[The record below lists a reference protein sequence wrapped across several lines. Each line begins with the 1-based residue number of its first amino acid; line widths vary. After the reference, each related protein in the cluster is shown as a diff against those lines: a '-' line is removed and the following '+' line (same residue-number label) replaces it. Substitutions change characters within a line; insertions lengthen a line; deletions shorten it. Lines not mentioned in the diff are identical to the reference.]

1 MSILQRLLL
10 ISASFLLPISVLLY
24 FTIDGIQD
32 RIDFAVLEKQGN
44 TFQKPLEKIL
54 KALLIHKNAAITVLA
69 GDAASNA
76 IVAKEQGVLDSAL
89 RTLEGMDKE
98 LGSVL
103 QFTQDGLSKRKR
115 DDAKIDNLSK
125 KWDQLRKS
133 WQTLSVDICKAE
145 HDNLIKIVR
154 TMITHLGDTSNLIL
168 DPDLDSFYMVDV
180 SLVALP
186 QAQERISTLLSLYSS
201 AVKSGSKKEEDKTA
215 LTAQLTLFS
224 QSDIDRI
231 FASIETALNEDN
243 NFYGKSETLHK
254 NLPSPTEKLKKSTDN
269 FVKLLTNIKP
279 EQFTK
284 ADPKILEAGNDC
296 LEDSFTLWD
305 ICSIE
310 LEELLNKRIAKFKY
324 DRFYSLLLSA
334 LALSLSFLLVWFIG
348 KGITGPIRT
357 SSARLDKLASGD
369 LASVVEIQGQGE
381 LGAMSL
387 SLSKAVSGMNNAI
400 VLISGN
406 AQKLIHSSS
415 NQRQVS
421 RGMVA
426 NATETSAQANA
437 IASAA
442 EEVSV
447 NIQSVAGAAEEM
459 GATIREIAKQAQQAA
474 QVANEAVTIAET
486 GNKAVL
492 RLGENST
499 IIGNVIKVITSIA
512 EQTNLLALN
521 ASIEAARAGEFGK
534 GFAVVA
540 SEVKE
545 LAKETSKATEDI
557 RTKIEGIQS
566 DTREAVSSNEKTR
579 NIINKIHEIQNT
591 IAGAVEEQAATTR
604 EITRNVADAAMGS
617 TEIAKNITGLAEAA
631 QSTSKGA
638 TELEKAAMGLDSMAS
653 ELEQLVKTFQ
663 TKAL

>member
-1 MSILQRLLL
+1 MSILQRLLI
-10 ISASFLLPISVLLY
+10 ISGSFLLPISVLLY

-32 RIDFAVLEKQGN
+32 RIDFAALEKQGN
-44 TFQKPLEKIL
+44 NFQRPLEKIL
-54 KALLIHKNAAITVLA
+54 RSLINHKNAALVVLGGDNTAITTT
-69 GDAASNA
+69 S
-76 IVAKEQGVLDSAL
+76 KEETLLDSGVRA
-89 RTLEGMDKE
+89 LEGNGKAFGASLD
-98 LGSVL
+98 
-103 QFTQDGLSKRKR
+103 FTVEGLAKRKR
-115 DDAKIDNLSK
+115 EEANIDNFAR
-125 KWDQLRKS
+125 KWDQVRKS
-133 WQTLSVDICKAE
+133 WQTMTPDACKAE
-145 HDNLIKIVR
+145 HDNLIKIIR
-154 TMITHLGDTSNLIL
+154 LMITHLGDTSNLIL

-186 QAQERISTLLSLYSS
+186 QAQERISTLISIYNSM
-201 AVKSGSKKEEDKTA
+201 VKNAGKNQDDKLA
-215 LTAQLTLFS
+215 MAAQITLF
-224 QSDIDRI
+224 QQNDLDRVM
-231 FASIETALNEDN
+231 SSLETAMNEDN
-243 NFYGKSETLHK
+243 NFYGKSESLHK
-254 NLPSPTEKLKKSTDN
+254 NIPGPMEKFKKSGDN
-269 FVKLLTNIKP
+269 FIKLLGSLKDANLSMVNPQVI
-279 EQFTK
+279 Q
-284 ADPKILEAGNDC
+284 AGNEA
-296 LEDSFTLWD
+296 LEDSFGLWD
-305 ICSIE
+305 VCSSE
-310 LEELLNKRIAKFKY
+310 LEVLLDKRINKFKS
-324 DRFYSLLLSA
+324 DRLYSLLLSA
-334 LALSLSFLLVWFIG
+334 LALSLSFLLVWYIG
-348 KGITGPIRT
+348 KGITVPIR
-357 SSARLDKLASGD
+357 SSSERLEKLAKGD
-369 LASVVEIQGQGE
+369 LASVVEIKGQGE
-381 LGAMSL
+381 LGSMSL
-387 SLSKAVSGMNNAI
+387 SLSKAISGMNSAI

-421 RGMVA
+421 RSMVA

-447 NIQSVAGAAEEM
+447 NIRTVASAAEEM
-459 GATIREIAKQAQQAA
+459 GATIREIARQAQQAA
-474 QVANEAVTIAET
+474 QVANEAVSIADI

-492 RLGENST
+492 RLGENSN

-566 DTREAVSSNEKTR
+566 DTREAVASNEKTR
-579 NIINKIHEIQNT
+579 NIITKIHEIQNT

-604 EITRNVADAAMGS
+604 EITKNVADAATGS
-617 TEIAKNITGLAEAA
+617 SEIAKNITGLAEAA

-638 TELEKAAMGLDSMAS
+638 TDLEKAALGLDSMAS

-663 TKAL
+663 IKGA

>member
-1 MSILQRLLL
+1 MSILQRLLV
-10 ISASFLLPISVLLY
+10 ISGSFLLPISVLLY

-32 RIDFAVLEKQGN
+32 RIDFAALEKQGN
-44 TFQKPLEKIL
+44 NFQRPLEKIL
-54 KALLIHKNAAITVLA
+54 RSLINHKNAALVVLGGDNTAITTT
-69 GDAASNA
+69 S
-76 IVAKEQGVLDSAL
+76 KEETLLDSGVRA
-89 RTLEGMDKE
+89 LEGNGKAFGASLD
-98 LGSVL
+98 
-103 QFTQDGLSKRKR
+103 FTVEGLAKRKR
-115 DDAKIDNLSK
+115 EEANIDNFAR
-125 KWDQLRKS
+125 KWDQFRKS
-133 WQTLSVDICKAE
+133 WQTMTPDACKAE
-145 HDNLIKIVR
+145 HDNLIKIIR
-154 TMITHLGDTSNLIL
+154 LMITHLGDTSNLIL

-186 QAQERISTLLSLYSS
+186 QAQERISTLISIYNSM
-201 AVKSGSKKEEDKTA
+201 VKNAGKNQDDKLA
-215 LTAQLTLFS
+215 MAAQITLF
-224 QSDIDRI
+224 QQNDLDRVM
-231 FASIETALNEDN
+231 SSLETAMNEDN
-243 NFYGKSETLHK
+243 NFYGKSESLHK
-254 NLPSPTEKLKKSTDN
+254 NIPGPMEKFKKSGDN
-269 FVKLLTNIKP
+269 FIKLLGTLKDANLSMVNPQVI
-279 EQFTK
+279 Q
-284 ADPKILEAGNDC
+284 AGNEA
-296 LEDSFTLWD
+296 LEDSFGLWD
-305 ICSIE
+305 VCSSE
-310 LEELLNKRIAKFKY
+310 LEVLLDKRINKFKS
-324 DRFYSLLLSA
+324 DRLYSLLLSA
-334 LALSLSFLLVWFIG
+334 LALSLSFLLVWYIG
-348 KGITGPIRT
+348 KGITVPIR
-357 SSARLDKLASGD
+357 SSSERLEKLAKGD
-369 LASVVEIQGQGE
+369 LASVVEIKGQGE
-381 LGAMSL
+381 LGSMSL
-387 SLSKAVSGMNNAI
+387 SLSKAISGMNSAI

-421 RGMVA
+421 RSMVA

-447 NIQSVAGAAEEM
+447 NIRTVASAAEEM
-459 GATIREIAKQAQQAA
+459 GATIREIARQAQQAA
-474 QVANEAVTIAET
+474 QVANEAVSIADI

-492 RLGENST
+492 RLGENSN

-566 DTREAVSSNEKTR
+566 DTREAVASNEKTR
-579 NIINKIHEIQNT
+579 NIITKIHEIQNT

-604 EITRNVADAAMGS
+604 EITKNVADAATGS
-617 TEIAKNITGLAEAA
+617 SEIAKNITGLAEAA

-638 TELEKAAMGLDSMAS
+638 TDLEKAALGLDSMAS

-663 TKAL
+663 IKGA

>member
-1 MSILQRLLL
+1 MSILQRLLI
-10 ISASFLLPISVLLY
+10 ISGSFLLPISVLLY

-32 RIDFAVLEKQGN
+32 RIDFAALEKQGN
-44 TFQKPLEKIL
+44 NFQRPLEKIL
-54 KALLIHKNAAITVLA
+54 RSLINHKNAALVVLGGDNTAITTT
-69 GDAASNA
+69 S
-76 IVAKEQGVLDSAL
+76 KEETLLDSGVRAL
-89 RTLEGMDKE
+89 EANGKAFGASLDFTVEG
-98 LGSVL
+98 LA
-103 QFTQDGLSKRKR
+103 KRKR
-115 DDAKIDNLSK
+115 EEANIDNFAR
-125 KWDQLRKS
+125 KWDQVRKS
-133 WQTLSVDICKAE
+133 WQTMTPDACKAE
-145 HDNLIKIVR
+145 HDNLIKIIR
-154 TMITHLGDTSNLIL
+154 LMITHLGDTSNLIL

-186 QAQERISTLLSLYSS
+186 QAQERISTLISIYNSM
-201 AVKSGSKKEEDKTA
+201 VKNAGKNQDDKLA
-215 LTAQLTLFS
+215 MAAQITLF
-224 QSDIDRI
+224 QQNDLDRVM
-231 FASIETALNEDN
+231 SSLETAMNEDN
-243 NFYGKSETLHK
+243 NFYGKSESLHK
-254 NLPSPTEKLKKSTDN
+254 NIPAPMEKFKKSGDN
-269 FVKLLTNIKP
+269 FIKLLGTLKDANLSMVNPQVI
-279 EQFTK
+279 QVGN
-284 ADPKILEAGNDC
+284 EA
-296 LEDSFTLWD
+296 LEDSFGLWD
-305 ICSIE
+305 VCSSE
-310 LEELLNKRIAKFKY
+310 LEVLLDKRINKFKN
-324 DRFYSLLLSA
+324 DRLYSLLLSA
-334 LALSLSFLLVWFIG
+334 LALSLSFLLVWYIG
-348 KGITGPIRT
+348 KGITVPIR
-357 SSARLDKLASGD
+357 SSSERLEKLAKGD
-369 LASVVEIQGQGE
+369 LASVVEIKGQGE
-381 LGAMSL
+381 LGSMSL
-387 SLSKAVSGMNNAI
+387 SLSKAISGMNSAI

-421 RGMVA
+421 RSMVA

-447 NIQSVAGAAEEM
+447 NIRTVASAAEEM
-459 GATIREIAKQAQQAA
+459 GATIREIARQAQQAA
-474 QVANEAVTIAET
+474 QVANEAVSIADI

-492 RLGENST
+492 RLGENSN

-566 DTREAVSSNEKTR
+566 DTREAVASNEKTR
-579 NIINKIHEIQNT
+579 NIITKIHEIQNT

-604 EITRNVADAAMGS
+604 EITKNVADAATGS
-617 TEIAKNITGLAEAA
+617 SEIAKNITGLAEAA

-638 TELEKAAMGLDSMAS
+638 TDLEKAALGLDSMAS

-663 TKAL
+663 IKGA

>member
-1 MSILQRLLL
+1 MSILQRLLI
-10 ISASFLLPISVLLY
+10 ISGSFLLPISVLLY

-32 RIDFAVLEKQGN
+32 RIDFAALEKQGN
-44 TFQKPLEKIL
+44 NFQRPLEKIL
-54 KALLIHKNAAITVLA
+54 RSLINHKNAALVVLGGDNTAITTT
-69 GDAASNA
+69 S
-76 IVAKEQGVLDSAL
+76 KEETLLDSGVRA
-89 RTLEGMDKE
+89 LEGNGKAFGASLD
-98 LGSVL
+98 
-103 QFTQDGLSKRKR
+103 FTVEGLAKRKR
-115 DDAKIDNLSK
+115 EEANIDNFAR
-125 KWDQLRKS
+125 KWDQFRKS
-133 WQTLSVDICKAE
+133 WQTMTPDACKAE
-145 HDNLIKIVR
+145 HDNLIKIIR
-154 TMITHLGDTSNLIL
+154 LMITHLGDTSNLIL

-186 QAQERISTLLSLYSS
+186 QAQERISTLISIYNSM
-201 AVKSGSKKEEDKTA
+201 VKNAGKNQDDKLA
-215 LTAQLTLFS
+215 MAAQITLF
-224 QSDIDRI
+224 QQNDLDRVM
-231 FASIETALNEDN
+231 SSLETAMNEDN
-243 NFYGKSETLHK
+243 NFYGKSESLHK
-254 NLPSPTEKLKKSTDN
+254 NIPGPMEKFKKSGDN
-269 FVKLLTNIKP
+269 FIKLLGSLKDANLSMVNPQVI
-279 EQFTK
+279 Q
-284 ADPKILEAGNDC
+284 AGNDA
-296 LEDSFTLWD
+296 LEDSFGLWD
-305 ICSIE
+305 VCSSE
-310 LEELLNKRIAKFKY
+310 LEVLLDKRINKFKN
-324 DRFYSLLLSA
+324 DRLYSLLLSA
-334 LALSLSFLLVWFIG
+334 LALSLSFLLVWYIG
-348 KGITGPIRT
+348 KGITVPIR
-357 SSARLDKLASGD
+357 SSSERLEKLAKGD
-369 LASVVEIQGQGE
+369 LASVVEIKGQGE
-381 LGAMSL
+381 LGSMSL
-387 SLSKAVSGMNNAI
+387 SLSKAISGMNSAI

-421 RGMVA
+421 RSMVA

-447 NIQSVAGAAEEM
+447 NIRTVASAAEEM
-459 GATIREIAKQAQQAA
+459 GATIREIARQAQQAA
-474 QVANEAVTIAET
+474 QVANEAVSIADI

-492 RLGENST
+492 RLGENSN

-566 DTREAVSSNEKTR
+566 DTREAVASNEKTR
-579 NIINKIHEIQNT
+579 NIITKIHEIQNT

-604 EITRNVADAAMGS
+604 EITKNVADAATGS
-617 TEIAKNITGLAEAA
+617 SEIAKNITGLAEAA

-638 TELEKAAMGLDSMAS
+638 TDLEKAALGLDSMAS

-663 TKAL
+663 IKGA

>member
-24 FTIDGIQD
+24 FTIDGIQV

-115 DDAKIDNLSK
+115 DDAKADNLSR

-133 WQTLSVDICKAE
+133 WQTLSEDICKAE

-243 NFYGKSETLHK
+243 NFYGKSESLHK

-305 ICSIE
+305 ICSNE

-324 DRFYSLLLSA
+324 DRFYSILLSA
-334 LALSLSFLLVWFIG
+334 LALSVSFALVWFIG

-381 LGAMSL
+381 LGAMSQ

-400 VLISGN
+400 VLISSN

-447 NIQSVAGAAEEM
+447 NIQSVAVAAEEM
-459 GATIREIAKQAQQAA
+459 GATFREIAKQAQQAA

>member
-1 MSILQRLLL
+1 MSILQRLLI
-10 ISASFLLPISVLLY
+10 ISGSFLLPISVLLY

-32 RIDFAVLEKQGN
+32 RIDFAALEKQGN
-44 TFQKPLEKIL
+44 NFQRPLEKIL
-54 KALLIHKNAAITVLA
+54 RSLINHKNAALVVLGGDNTAITTT
-69 GDAASNA
+69 S
-76 IVAKEQGVLDSAL
+76 KEETLLDSGVRA
-89 RTLEGMDKE
+89 LEGNGKAFGASLD
-98 LGSVL
+98 
-103 QFTQDGLSKRKR
+103 FTVEGLAKRKR
-115 DDAKIDNLSK
+115 EEANIDNFAR
-125 KWDQLRKS
+125 KWDQFRKS
-133 WQTLSVDICKAE
+133 WQTMTPDACKAE
-145 HDNLIKIVR
+145 HDNLIKIIR
-154 TMITHLGDTSNLIL
+154 LMITHLGDTSNLIL

-186 QAQERISTLLSLYSS
+186 QAQERISTLISIYNSM
-201 AVKSGSKKEEDKTA
+201 VKNAGKNQDDKLA
-215 LTAQLTLFS
+215 MAAQITLF
-224 QSDIDRI
+224 QQNDLDRVM
-231 FASIETALNEDN
+231 SSLETAMNEDN
-243 NFYGKSETLHK
+243 NFYGKSESLHK
-254 NLPSPTEKLKKSTDN
+254 NIPGPMEKFKKSGDN
-269 FVKLLTNIKP
+269 FIKLLGTLKDANLSMVNPQVI
-279 EQFTK
+279 Q
-284 ADPKILEAGNDC
+284 AGNDA
-296 LEDSFTLWD
+296 LEDSFGLWD
-305 ICSIE
+305 VCSSE
-310 LEELLNKRIAKFKY
+310 LEVLLDKRINKFKS
-324 DRFYSLLLSA
+324 DRLYSLLLSA
-334 LALSLSFLLVWFIG
+334 LALSLSFLLVWYIG
-348 KGITGPIRT
+348 KGITVPIR
-357 SSARLDKLASGD
+357 SSSERLEKLAKGD
-369 LASVVEIQGQGE
+369 LASVVEIKGQGE
-381 LGAMSL
+381 LGSMSL
-387 SLSKAVSGMNNAI
+387 SLSKAISGMNSAI

-421 RGMVA
+421 RSMVA

-447 NIQSVAGAAEEM
+447 NIRTVASAAEEM
-459 GATIREIAKQAQQAA
+459 GATIREIARQAQQAA
-474 QVANEAVTIAET
+474 QVANEAVSIADI

-492 RLGENST
+492 RLGENSN

-566 DTREAVSSNEKTR
+566 DTREAVASNEKTR
-579 NIINKIHEIQNT
+579 NIITKIHEIQNT

-604 EITRNVADAAMGS
+604 EITKNVADAATGS
-617 TEIAKNITGLAEAA
+617 SEIAKNITGLAEAA

-638 TELEKAAMGLDSMAS
+638 TDLEKAALGLDSMAS

-663 TKAL
+663 IKGA

>member
-76 IVAKEQGVLDSAL
+76 IIAKEQGVLDSAL

-201 AVKSGSKKEEDKTA
+201 AVKSGSKKEDDKTA

-269 FVKLLTNIKP
+269 FVKLLTNFKP

-400 VLISGN
+400 VLISSN

>member
-381 LGAMSL
+381 LGAMSQ

-400 VLISGN
+400 VLISSN

>member
-44 TFQKPLEKIL
+44 TVQKPLEKIL

-76 IVAKEQGVLDSAL
+76 IIAKEQGVLDSAL

-201 AVKSGSKKEEDKTA
+201 AVKSGSKKEDDKTA

-400 VLISGN
+400 VLISSN

>member
-400 VLISGN
+400 VLISSN

>member
-115 DDAKIDNLSK
+115 DDAKADNLSR

-133 WQTLSVDICKAE
+133 WQTLSEDICKAE

-243 NFYGKSETLHK
+243 NFYGKSESLHK

-305 ICSIE
+305 ICSNE

-324 DRFYSLLLSA
+324 DRFYSILLSA
-334 LALSLSFLLVWFIG
+334 LALSVSFALVWFIG

-381 LGAMSL
+381 LGAMSQ

-400 VLISGN
+400 VLISSN

>member
-115 DDAKIDNLSK
+115 DDAKADNLSR

-133 WQTLSVDICKAE
+133 WQTLSEDICKAE

-305 ICSIE
+305 ICSNE

-324 DRFYSLLLSA
+324 DRFYSILLSA
-334 LALSLSFLLVWFIG
+334 LALSVSFALVWFIG
-348 KGITGPIRT
+348 KGITVPIRT

-381 LGAMSL
+381 LGAMSQ

-400 VLISGN
+400 VLISSN

>member
-115 DDAKIDNLSK
+115 DDAKADNLSR

-133 WQTLSVDICKAE
+133 WQTLSEDICKAE

-243 NFYGKSETLHK
+243 NFYGKSESLHK

-305 ICSIE
+305 ICSNE
-310 LEELLNKRIAKFKY
+310 LEELLNKRITKFKY
-324 DRFYSLLLSA
+324 DRFYSILLSA
-334 LALSLSFLLVWFIG
+334 LALSVSFALVWFIG

-381 LGAMSL
+381 LGAMSQ

-400 VLISGN
+400 VLISSN

>member
-115 DDAKIDNLSK
+115 DDAKADNLSR

-133 WQTLSVDICKAE
+133 WQTLSEDICKAE

-305 ICSIE
+305 ICSNE

-324 DRFYSLLLSA
+324 DRFYSILLSA
-334 LALSLSFLLVWFIG
+334 LALSVSFALVWFIG

-381 LGAMSL
+381 LGAMSQ

-400 VLISGN
+400 VLISSN

>member
-76 IVAKEQGVLDSAL
+76 IIAKEQGVLDSAL

-201 AVKSGSKKEEDKTA
+201 AVKSGSKKEDDKTA

-334 LALSLSFLLVWFIG
+334 LALSLSFLLVWYIG

-381 LGAMSL
+381 LGAMSQ

-540 SEVKE
+540 SEGKE
-545 LAKETSKATEDI
+545 LATETSKATEDI

>member
-1 MSILQRLLL
+1 
-10 ISASFLLPISVLLY
+10 
-24 FTIDGIQD
+24 
-32 RIDFAVLEKQGN
+32 
-44 TFQKPLEKIL
+44 
-54 KALLIHKNAAITVLA
+54 
-69 GDAASNA
+69 
-76 IVAKEQGVLDSAL
+76 
-89 RTLEGMDKE
+89 
-98 LGSVL
+98 
-103 QFTQDGLSKRKR
+103 
-115 DDAKIDNLSK
+115 
-125 KWDQLRKS
+125 
-133 WQTLSVDICKAE
+133 
-145 HDNLIKIVR
+145 
-154 TMITHLGDTSNLIL
+154 
-168 DPDLDSFYMVDV
+168 
-180 SLVALP
+180 
-186 QAQERISTLLSLYSS
+186 
-201 AVKSGSKKEEDKTA
+201 
-215 LTAQLTLFS
+215 
-224 QSDIDRI
+224 
-231 FASIETALNEDN
+231 
-243 NFYGKSETLHK
+243 
-254 NLPSPTEKLKKSTDN
+254 
-269 FVKLLTNIKP
+269 
-279 EQFTK
+279 
-284 ADPKILEAGNDC
+284 
-296 LEDSFTLWD
+296 
-305 ICSIE
+305 
-310 LEELLNKRIAKFKY
+310 
-324 DRFYSLLLSA
+324 LLSA
-334 LALSLSFLLVWFIG
+334 LALSLSFLLVWYIG

-369 LASVVEIQGQGE
+369 LASVVEIQRQGE
-381 LGAMSL
+381 LGAMSQ

-400 VLISGN
+400 VLISSN

>member
-115 DDAKIDNLSK
+115 DDAKADNLSR

-133 WQTLSVDICKAE
+133 WQTLSEDICKAE

-186 QAQERISTLLSLYSS
+186 QAQERVSTLLSLYSS

-305 ICSIE
+305 ICSNE
-310 LEELLNKRIAKFKY
+310 LEELLNKRITKFKY
-324 DRFYSLLLSA
+324 DRFYSILLSA
-334 LALSLSFLLVWFIG
+334 LALSVSFALVWFIG

-381 LGAMSL
+381 LGAMSQ

-400 VLISGN
+400 VLISSN

>member
-201 AVKSGSKKEEDKTA
+201 AVKSGSKKEDDKTA

-381 LGAMSL
+381 LGAMSQ

>member
-133 WQTLSVDICKAE
+133 WQTLSEDICKAE

-334 LALSLSFLLVWFIG
+334 LALSLSFLLVWYIG

-381 LGAMSL
+381 LGAMSQ

-400 VLISGN
+400 VLISSN

>member
-1 MSILQRLLL
+1 MNILQRLLL

-89 RTLEGMDKE
+89 RTLEGIDKE

-115 DDAKIDNLSK
+115 DDAKVDNLSR

-133 WQTLSVDICKAE
+133 WQTLSVDVCKAE

-168 DPDLDSFYMVDV
+168 DPDLDSFYLMDV

-186 QAQERISTLLSLYSS
+186 QAQERISTLLTLYSS
-201 AVKSGSKKEEDKTA
+201 AVKSGTKKEEDKTA
-215 LTAQLTLFS
+215 LVAQLTLFS
-224 QSDIDRI
+224 LSDLDRI

-243 NFYGKSETLHK
+243 NFYGKSESLHK
-254 NLPSPTEKLKKSTDN
+254 NIPSPTEKLKKSTDN
-269 FVKLLTNIKP
+269 FVKLLANIKP

-284 ADPKILEAGNDC
+284 ADLKILEAGSEA
-296 LEDSFTLWD
+296 LEDSFILWD

-334 LALSLSFLLVWFIG
+334 LALSLSFLLVWYIG
-348 KGITGPIRT
+348 KGITVPIRT

-381 LGAMSL
+381 LGAMSQ

-421 RGMVA
+421 RSMVA

-653 ELEQLVKTFQ
+653 ELEQLVKTFK
-663 TKAL
+663 TKAQ

>member
-1 MSILQRLLL
+1 MSILQRLLI
-10 ISASFLLPISVLLY
+10 ISGSFLLPISVLLY

-32 RIDFAVLEKQGN
+32 RIDFAALEKQGN
-44 TFQKPLEKIL
+44 NFQRPLEKIL
-54 KALLIHKNAAITVLA
+54 RSLINHKNAALVVLGGDNTAITTT
-69 GDAASNA
+69 S
-76 IVAKEQGVLDSAL
+76 KEETLLDSGVRA
-89 RTLEGMDKE
+89 LEGNGKAFGASLD
-98 LGSVL
+98 
-103 QFTQDGLSKRKR
+103 FTVEGLAKRKR
-115 DDAKIDNLSK
+115 EEANIDNFAR
-125 KWDQLRKS
+125 KWDQFRKS
-133 WQTLSVDICKAE
+133 WQTMTPDACKAE
-145 HDNLIKIVR
+145 HDNLIKIIR
-154 TMITHLGDTSNLIL
+154 LMITHLGDTSNLIL

-186 QAQERISTLLSLYSS
+186 QAQERISTLISIYNSM
-201 AVKSGSKKEEDKTA
+201 VKNAGKNQDDKLA
-215 LTAQLTLFS
+215 MAAQITLF
-224 QSDIDRI
+224 QQNDLDRVM
-231 FASIETALNEDN
+231 SSLETAMNEDN
-243 NFYGKSETLHK
+243 NFYGKSESLHK
-254 NLPSPTEKLKKSTDN
+254 NIPGPMEKFKKSGDN
-269 FVKLLTNIKP
+269 FIKLLGSLKDANLSMVNPQVI
-279 EQFTK
+279 Q
-284 ADPKILEAGNDC
+284 AGNEA
-296 LEDSFTLWD
+296 LEDSFGLWD
-305 ICSIE
+305 VCSSE
-310 LEELLNKRIAKFKY
+310 LEVLLDKRINKFKN
-324 DRFYSLLLSA
+324 DRLYSLLLSA
-334 LALSLSFLLVWFIG
+334 LALSLSFLLVWYIG
-348 KGITGPIRT
+348 KGITVPIR
-357 SSARLDKLASGD
+357 SSSERLEKLAKGD
-369 LASVVEIQGQGE
+369 LASVVEIKGQGE
-381 LGAMSL
+381 LGSMSL
-387 SLSKAVSGMNNAI
+387 SLSKAISGMNSAI

-421 RGMVA
+421 RSMVA

-447 NIQSVAGAAEEM
+447 NIRTVASAAEEM
-459 GATIREIAKQAQQAA
+459 GATIREIARQAQQAA
-474 QVANEAVTIAET
+474 QVANEAVSIADI

-492 RLGENST
+492 RLGENSN

-566 DTREAVSSNEKTR
+566 DTREAVASNEKTR
-579 NIINKIHEIQNT
+579 NIITKIHEIQNT

-604 EITRNVADAAMGS
+604 EITKNVADAATGS
-617 TEIAKNITGLAEAA
+617 SEIAKNITGLAEAA

-638 TELEKAAMGLDSMAS
+638 TDLEKAALGLDSMAS

-663 TKAL
+663 IKGA

>member
-381 LGAMSL
+381 LGAMSQ

>member
-76 IVAKEQGVLDSAL
+76 IIAKEQGVLDSAL

-334 LALSLSFLLVWFIG
+334 LALSLSFLLVWYIG

-400 VLISGN
+400 VLISSN

>member
-115 DDAKIDNLSK
+115 DDAKADNLSR

-133 WQTLSVDICKAE
+133 WQTLSEDICKAE

-305 ICSIE
+305 ICSNE
-310 LEELLNKRIAKFKY
+310 LEELLNKRITKFKY
-324 DRFYSLLLSA
+324 DRFYSILLSA
-334 LALSLSFLLVWFIG
+334 LALSVSFALVWFIG

-381 LGAMSL
+381 LGAMSQ

-400 VLISGN
+400 VLISSN

>member
-1 MSILQRLLL
+1 MSILQRLLI
-10 ISASFLLPISVLLY
+10 ISGSFLLPISVLLY

-32 RIDFAVLEKQGN
+32 RIDFAALEKQGN
-44 TFQKPLEKIL
+44 NFQRPLEKIL
-54 KALLIHKNAAITVLA
+54 RSLINHKNAALVVLGGDNTAITTT
-69 GDAASNA
+69 S
-76 IVAKEQGVLDSAL
+76 KEETLLDSGVRA
-89 RTLEGMDKE
+89 LEGNGKAFGASLD
-98 LGSVL
+98 
-103 QFTQDGLSKRKR
+103 FTVEGLAKRKR
-115 DDAKIDNLSK
+115 EEANIDNFAR
-125 KWDQLRKS
+125 KWDQFRKS
-133 WQTLSVDICKAE
+133 WQTMTPDACKAE
-145 HDNLIKIVR
+145 HDNLIKIIR
-154 TMITHLGDTSNLIL
+154 LMITHLGDTSNLIL

-186 QAQERISTLLSLYSS
+186 QAQERISTLISIYNSM
-201 AVKSGSKKEEDKTA
+201 VKNAGKNQDDKLA
-215 LTAQLTLFS
+215 MAAQITLF
-224 QSDIDRI
+224 QQNDLDRVM
-231 FASIETALNEDN
+231 SSLETAMNEDN
-243 NFYGKSETLHK
+243 NFYGKSESLHK
-254 NLPSPTEKLKKSTDN
+254 NIPGPMEKFKKSGDN
-269 FVKLLTNIKP
+269 FIKLLGSLKDANLSMVNPQVI
-279 EQFTK
+279 Q
-284 ADPKILEAGNDC
+284 AGNEA
-296 LEDSFTLWD
+296 LEDSFGLWD
-305 ICSIE
+305 VCSSE
-310 LEELLNKRIAKFKY
+310 LEVLLDKRINKFKS
-324 DRFYSLLLSA
+324 DRLYSLLLSA
-334 LALSLSFLLVWFIG
+334 LALSLSFLLVWYIG
-348 KGITGPIRT
+348 KGITVPIR
-357 SSARLDKLASGD
+357 SSSERLEKLAKGD
-369 LASVVEIQGQGE
+369 LASVVEIKGQGE
-381 LGAMSL
+381 LGSMSL
-387 SLSKAVSGMNNAI
+387 SLSKAISGMNSAI

-421 RGMVA
+421 RSMVA

-447 NIQSVAGAAEEM
+447 NIRTVASAAEEM
-459 GATIREIAKQAQQAA
+459 GATIREIARQAQQAA
-474 QVANEAVTIAET
+474 QVANEAVSIADI

-492 RLGENST
+492 RLGENSN

-566 DTREAVSSNEKTR
+566 DTREAVASNEKTR
-579 NIINKIHEIQNT
+579 NIITKIHEIQNT

-604 EITRNVADAAMGS
+604 EITKNVADAATGS
-617 TEIAKNITGLAEAA
+617 SEIAKNITGLAEAA

-638 TELEKAAMGLDSMAS
+638 TDLEKAALGLDSMAS

-663 TKAL
+663 IKGD